1 LSETDKIKFKLLAIM
16 YIYCRKFD
24 FKIFYMIKN
33 TGAIAEFN
41 SFFGK
46 QSELTLD
53 ALRHYFK
60 IKEPD
65 IPDTTIRWRLH
76 EMVEAGILSRA
87 GRGLYQLESA
97 RTYLPKISSRVSKI
111 NRFLKK
117 QFPLISYCVWDSGL
131 LNEFAQHL
139 SSYQFILVDVD
150 RDVAES
156 VYYKLKEEFSGTFLR
171 PSEALLNDVLPDFRL
186 PLVVRYLTSE
196 SPLSKR
202 DDIPVVTIEK
212 ILVDVFCDPEFYYLV
227 GSERRAVFSN
237 AYYKYTINEN
247 KLFRYAARKGRKE
260 EIQEYIREGQFNGQ
274 RQ

>member
-1 LSETDKIKFKLLAIM
+1 MT
-16 YIYCRKFD
+16 
-24 FKIFYMIKN
+24 KN
-33 TGAIAEFN
+33 TGALAELN

-46 QSELTLD
+46 QSELSLNV
-53 ALRHYFK
+53 LRQYFK
-60 IKEPD
+60 KREPD

-87 GRGLYQLESA
+87 GRGLYQLGTA
-97 RTYLPKISSRVSKI
+97 KAYIPQISPRVSKI
-111 NRFLKK
+111 SRFLKK

-139 SSYQFILVDVD
+139 SSYQFILVDVE

-202 DDIPVVTIEK
+202 GDIPVVTIEK

-227 GSERRAVFSN
+227 GSEQRAIFSN

-247 KLFRYAARKGRKE
+247 KLLRYAARKGRKE
-260 EIQEYIREGQFNGQ
+260 EIQEYIREGQFNEQ